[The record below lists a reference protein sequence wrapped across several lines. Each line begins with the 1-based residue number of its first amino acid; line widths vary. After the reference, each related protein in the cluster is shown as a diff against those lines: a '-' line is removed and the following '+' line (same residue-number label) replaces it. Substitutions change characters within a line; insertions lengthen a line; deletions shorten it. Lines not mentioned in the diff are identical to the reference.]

1 VALISSIPG
10 RLDPT
15 ISLEQKWLRPF
26 LSLSSVAIIEAPTE
40 LCGSWQVITTLPG
53 ASGVQFRRPSKYL
66 GLALVALAAC
76 SAKDPQAGKPNA
88 PGQSSSVQSI
98 KRRLSQIAGQAN
110 QAAPANIDAN
120 TRLDGARAGPGL
132 KLTSM
137 YTLLDPESEGI
148 NATTFET
155 KLTPVVKKGSCENSE
170 LRPLIDQGVVVVLEY
185 RGNDGKPIGTV
196 SINRDT
202 CTASK

>member
-1 VALISSIPG
+1 MKHRKQPA
-10 RLDPT
+10 
-15 ISLEQKWLRPF
+15 
-26 LSLSSVAIIEAPTE
+26 
-40 LCGSWQVITTLPG
+40 
-53 ASGVQFRRPSKYL
+53 YL
-66 GLALVALAAC
+66 GLVLAALAAC
-76 SAKDPQAGKPNA
+76 GAKDPRTGKGDA
-88 PGQSSSVQSI
+88 STQSSSVQSI
-98 KRRLSQIAGQAN
+98 KKRLSEIAGQAN

-155 KLTPVVKKGSCENSE
+155 KLTPVVKKGSCENSD

-185 RGNDGKPIGTV
+185 RGTDGKPIGTV

-202 CTASK
+202 CATPK

>member
-1 VALISSIPG
+1 MEYRKQPA
-10 RLDPT
+10 
-15 ISLEQKWLRPF
+15 
-26 LSLSSVAIIEAPTE
+26 
-40 LCGSWQVITTLPG
+40 
-53 ASGVQFRRPSKYL
+53 YL
-66 GLALVALAAC
+66 GLMLAALAAC
-76 SAKDPQAGKPNA
+76 SAQDPQAGKP
-88 PGQSSSVQSI
+88 GSSAKPVSVQSL
-98 KRRLSQIAGQAN
+98 KKRLSEIAGQAN

-155 KLTPVVKKGSCENSE
+155 KLTPVVKKGSCENSD

-196 SINRDT
+196 SVNKDT
-202 CTASK
+202 CAAPK

>member
-1 VALISSIPG
+1 MYS
-10 RLDPT
+10 
-15 ISLEQKWLRPF
+15 
-26 LSLSSVAIIEAPTE
+26 
-40 LCGSWQVITTLPG
+40 
-53 ASGVQFRRPSKYL
+53 RRQSMYL
-66 GLALVALAAC
+66 GLVLAALAAC
-76 SAKDPQAGKPNA
+76 SAKNPQAGKPGA
-88 PGQSSSVQSI
+88 SAQSTSVQSI
-98 KRRLSQIAGQAN
+98 KKKLSEIAGQAN

-185 RGNDGKPIGTV
+185 RGNDGKPIGSV
-196 SINRDT
+196 SVNRDT
-202 CTASK
+202 CAAPK

>member
-1 VALISSIPG
+1 VKYTKQPA
-10 RLDPT
+10 
-15 ISLEQKWLRPF
+15 
-26 LSLSSVAIIEAPTE
+26 
-40 LCGSWQVITTLPG
+40 
-53 ASGVQFRRPSKYL
+53 YL
-66 GLALVALAAC
+66 GLVLAALAAC
-76 SAKDPQAGKPNA
+76 GAKDSQTGKPGA
-88 PGQSSSVQSI
+88 PRQSSSVQSL
-98 KRRLSQIAGQAN
+98 KRRLSEIAGQAN

-155 KLTPVVKKGSCENSE
+155 KLTPVVKKGSCENSD

-202 CTASK
+202 CTAPK